1 MSWITELAKV
11 YDNTIGW
18 KNDDKPTPMFHTTNN
33 ASVTITLDGNG
44 NFIKATVVEKKDN
57 AQITVM
63 PCTES
68 CAARTNGADAYPL
81 CDKFEYI
88 AKEGEKH
95 KRYVNLLKSWAES
108 EFSIKKIKSVYHYIS
123 ADTLSSDLKKSG
135 IEQVSDFIRWEVQI
149 PGDVNSCLWK
159 DENVY
164 KSWIEFYNSEA
175 FNEYCRTFLD
185 EKEQEKKVR
194 KVGLS
199 YIDGADTKIA
209 AYHPAKIRNAGSSAK
224 IVSSNDTSNYTFRG
238 RFVTDNEA
246 CQISSDVT
254 QKAHSA
260 LRWLLR
266 RQGVSLG
273 DGLSI
278 VTWNAAG
285 TELPPVTASST
296 DLLPIVVAEAEKEV
310 ETNKKDNNI
319 LEFDFG
325 DIEESEKEPVEEK
338 GIYQTSREFAEA
350 MKKRLLGYYG
360 DISKPQNIM
369 VMALKEATP
378 GQGRISIILYR
389 ELQNSDMIESLEN
402 WYKRLSWD
410 ATYWVNKKGERGKV
424 AHTIGTPSPKTIA
437 ECAYGDRVKPQ
448 LIEKT
453 VQRILPCILDGSAIP
468 PDLETQCAKSA
479 SNLLVVEGYKRDIV
493 LETACAVFKYNRI
506 IKNKEEYTL
515 ALEENR
521 TSRDYLYGRL
531 LAIAQQYENAALQKA
546 GESRETNAVRYMQ
559 QFAMKP
565 ASTWK
570 NLYVDKLPPYRK
582 RLEPGL
588 REWFEKKIQ
597 NIVSL
602 FNADEYVSDKPLS
615 GEFLLGYHCQLKDFR
630 KKSGD
635 SDNVT
640 NENMEE

>member
-1 MSWITELAKV
+1 M
-11 YDNTIGW
+11 
-18 KNDDKPTPMFHTTNN
+18 
-33 ASVTITLDGNG
+33 
-44 NFIKATVVEKKDN
+44 
-57 AQITVM
+57 
-63 PCTES
+63 
-68 CAARTNGADAYPL
+68 
-81 CDKFEYI
+81 
-88 AKEGEKH
+88 
-95 KRYVNLLKSWAES
+95 
-108 EFSIKKIKSVYHYIS
+108 
-123 ADTLSSDLKKSG
+123 SSDLKKSG
-135 IEQVSDFIRWEVQI
+135 IEEVSDFIRWEVQV
-149 PGDVNSCLWK
+149 PGDVDSCLWK

-175 FNEYCRTFLD
+175 FNEYCRTILD

-199 YIDGADTKIA
+199 YIDGTDTKIA

-238 RFVTDNEA
+238 RFVTDDQA

-260 LRWLLR
+260 LRWLLK

-273 DGLSI
+273 DGLSV

-285 TELPPVTASST
+285 TELPPVTASSF
-296 DLLPIVVAEAEKEV
+296 
-310 ETNKKDNNI
+310 
-319 LEFDFG
+319 EFDFG
-325 DIEESEKEPVEEK
+325 FDNTDEVPVEGK
-338 GIYQTSREFAEA
+338 AVYQTSREFAEA

-468 PDLETQCAKSA
+468 SDLEIQCIKSA
-479 SNLLVVEGYKRDIV
+479 SNLLVVKDDNKRNIV

>member
-44 NFIKATVVEKKDN
+44 KFIKATVVEKKGN

-68 CAARTNGADAYPL
+68 CAARTSGSDAYPL
-81 CDKFEYI
+81 CDKFEYV
-88 AKEGEKH
+88 AEEGEKH
-95 KRYVNLLKSWAES
+95 TRYLNLLKSWAES
-108 EFSIKKIKSVYHYIS
+108 KYAVKKIKLVYHYVSTDI
-123 ADTLSSDLKKSG
+123 LSSDLKKSG
-135 IEQVSDFIRWEVQI
+135 IEQVSDFIRWEVQV
-149 PGDVNSCLWK
+149 PGDVSSCLWK

-175 FNEYCRTFLD
+175 FDEYCRACLD
-185 EKEQEKKVR
+185 GKEQEKKVR
-194 KVGLS
+194 KVGLN
-199 YIDGADTKIA
+199 YIDGTDTKIA

-238 RFVTDNEA
+238 RFVTDDEA

-273 DGLSI
+273 DGLSV

-285 TELPPVTASST
+285 TELPPVTASSF
-296 DLLPIVVAEAEKEV
+296 
-310 ETNKKDNNI
+310 
-319 LEFDFG
+319 EFDFG
-325 DIEESEKEPVEEK
+325 FDNTDEVPVEGK
-338 GIYQTSREFAEA
+338 AVYQTSREFAEA

-479 SNLLVVEGYKRDIV
+479 SNLLVVEAYKRDIV